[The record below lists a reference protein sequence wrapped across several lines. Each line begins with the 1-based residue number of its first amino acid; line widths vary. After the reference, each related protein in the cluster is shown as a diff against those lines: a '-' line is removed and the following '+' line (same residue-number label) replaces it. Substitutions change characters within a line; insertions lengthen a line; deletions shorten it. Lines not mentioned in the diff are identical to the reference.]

1 MQSDATFSNLF
12 TRNPDNK
19 INFEKELEYE
29 TLSKRMMTIW
39 TNFAKTGY
47 VQTKLIARGVWNHFV
62 NPRLGLQ
69 KVTKWQ
75 YIKIKRLRNDEKY

>member
-12 TRNPDNK
+12 TRNIDNK
-19 INFEKELEYE
+19 INYAKELEYE

-47 VQTKLIARGVWNHFV
+47 VQTKLIASPAAYWIILWIPDLDYKKSQNGN
-62 NPRLGLQ
+62 
-69 KVTKWQ
+69 
-75 YIKIKRLRNDEKY
+75 I

>member
-19 INFEKELEYE
+19 INYEKELEYE

-47 VQTKLIARGVWNHFV
+47 VQTKLIVLNHFV

-75 YIKIKRLRNDEKY
+75 YMKIQRLRNDEKY